1 MFRKLVRNWLEN
13 CQTQFELA
21 VYRRYVD
28 NKFLLFRS
36 TEHVGKFKKYLNKQH
51 KKSALTS
58 AIEQYGSL
66 SFLDIKISREN
77 NKLVTS
83 VHRKSKFS
91 DVFTNFESFISKYY
105 KRNLIDTLLYRGFS
119 LCSTMEKFHQQISS
133 LKSVFKSNG

>member
-66 SFLDIKISREN
+66 SFLDIKISRET

-83 VHRKSKFS
+83 VHRKPKFS
-91 DVFTNFESFISKYY
+91 DFFTN
-105 KRNLIDTLLYRGFS
+105 
-119 LCSTMEKFHQQISS
+119 
-133 LKSVFKSNG
+133 LKV